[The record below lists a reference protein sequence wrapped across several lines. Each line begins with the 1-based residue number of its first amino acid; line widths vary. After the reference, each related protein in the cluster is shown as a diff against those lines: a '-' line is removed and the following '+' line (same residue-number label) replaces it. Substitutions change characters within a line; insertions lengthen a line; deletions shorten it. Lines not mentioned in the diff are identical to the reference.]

1 MIPESFINELLNKI
15 DVVDIIDKR
24 VPLKKTGANFVACC
38 PFHQEKTPSFSVSP
52 SKQFYHCFG
61 CGAHGSAISFLIDHD
76 GLNFIDAIHELAKVV
91 GLKVPNQVDEKPEKK
106 KENIVLEDSL
116 ILAKKYYQAR
126 LKASPE
132 AIKYLKSRGLT
143 GEIAKQFSIGFAPGG
158 WNNLNEVFKDYDND
172 VLIKS
177 GLINKNEKGKRYDRF
192 RNRIM
197 FPIYNAKGQ
206 LVGFGGRVIDE
217 KDSPKYYNSPETS
230 LFQKSYELYGLL
242 AARKSI
248 RDKGYVLV
256 VEGYMDVV
264 SLAQHGISNAVAT
277 LGTATT
283 SFHIQK
289 LIRYTSEIIFCFD
302 GDEAGKSAAWRA
314 MQNSL
319 ASVTDEVQL
328 KFLFLSDQHDP
339 DSYVRENSKEKF
351 EKLAKDATPLS
362 EYVVHY
368 LTKKNDLTSQEDRVK
383 FLNSVEPILNNIAS
397 LKLTFLLKKRISELL
412 NLTIDELDKVINV
425 KSKENT
431 KPSSKNIPR
440 EATSVVRRF
449 ISLLISDPSLVEE
462 NDKDIAWGDSLD
474 EQLARACITKVLMD
488 QNHNTAS
495 IFHFLNNQFDSDFV
509 DEIKSQVLNFDEK
522 INVKDEVN
530 ILRNRIKKNK
540 SKVLNKS
547 KLDAIKNKS
556 FDTLSSEEKEFLKTI
571 TKR

>member
-1 MIPESFINELLNKI
+1 MIPESFINELLNRI

-283 SFHIQK
+283 NFHIQK

-522 INVKDEVN
+522 INVKEEVN

>member
-1 MIPESFINELLNKI
+1 MIPESFINELLNRI

-412 NLTIDELDKVINV
+412 NLTIDELDKVINI

-488 QNHNTAS
+488 QNHNTPS

>member
-1 MIPESFINELLNKI
+1 MIPESFINELLNRI

-328 KFLFLSDQHDP
+328 KFLFLSEQHDP

-522 INVKDEVN
+522 INVRDEVN

>member
-1 MIPESFINELLNKI
+1 MIPESFINELLNRI

-328 KFLFLSDQHDP
+328 KFLFLSEQHDP

-412 NLTIDELDKVINV
+412 NLTIDELDKVINI

-522 INVKDEVN
+522 INVEEEVN

>member
-1 MIPESFINELLNKI
+1 MIPESFINELLNRI

-319 ASVTDEVQL
+319 TSVTDEVQL
-328 KFLFLSDQHDP
+328 KFLFLSEQHDP

-368 LTKKNDLTSQEDRVK
+368 LTKKNDLTSQEDRVN

-474 EQLARACITKVLMD
+474 EQLARACITKVLTD

>member
-1 MIPESFINELLNKI
+1 MIPESFINELLNRI

-24 VPLKKTGANFVACC
+24 FPLKKTGANFVACC

-328 KFLFLSDQHDP
+328 KFLFLSEQHDP

-474 EQLARACITKVLMD
+474 EQLARACITKVLID

>member
-1 MIPESFINELLNKI
+1 MIPESFINELLNRV

-256 VEGYMDVV
+256 VEG
-264 SLAQHGISNAVAT
+264 
-277 LGTATT
+277 
-283 SFHIQK
+283 
-289 LIRYTSEIIFCFD
+289 
-302 GDEAGKSAAWRA
+302 
-314 MQNSL
+314 
-319 ASVTDEVQL
+319 
-328 KFLFLSDQHDP
+328 
-339 DSYVRENSKEKF
+339 
-351 EKLAKDATPLS
+351 
-362 EYVVHY
+362 
-368 LTKKNDLTSQEDRVK
+368 
-383 FLNSVEPILNNIAS
+383 
-397 LKLTFLLKKRISELL
+397 
-412 NLTIDELDKVINV
+412 
-425 KSKENT
+425 
-431 KPSSKNIPR
+431 
-440 EATSVVRRF
+440 
-449 ISLLISDPSLVEE
+449 
-462 NDKDIAWGDSLD
+462 
-474 EQLARACITKVLMD
+474 
-488 QNHNTAS
+488 
-495 IFHFLNNQFDSDFV
+495 
-509 DEIKSQVLNFDEK
+509 
-522 INVKDEVN
+522 
-530 ILRNRIKKNK
+530 
-540 SKVLNKS
+540 
-547 KLDAIKNKS
+547 
-556 FDTLSSEEKEFLKTI
+556 
-571 TKR
+571 

>member
-1 MIPESFINELLNKI
+1 MIPESFINELLNRV

-488 QNHNTAS
+488 QNHNTPS

-522 INVKDEVN
+522 INVKEEVN

>member
-1 MIPESFINELLNKI
+1 MIPESFINELLNRV

-412 NLTIDELDKVINV
+412 NLTIDELDKVINI

-488 QNHNTAS
+488 QNHNTPS

-522 INVKDEVN
+522 INVEEELN

>member
-1 MIPESFINELLNKI
+1 MIPESFINELLNRV

-328 KFLFLSDQHDP
+328 KFLFLSEQHDP

-412 NLTIDELDKVINV
+412 NLTIDELDKVINI

-474 EQLARACITKVLMD
+474 EQLARACITKVLID

>member
-1 MIPESFINELLNKI
+1 MIPESFINELLNRV

-248 RDKGYVLV
+248 RDKGFVLV

-328 KFLFLSDQHDP
+328 KFLFLSEQHDP

>member
-1 MIPESFINELLNKI
+1 MIPESFINELLNRV

>member
-1 MIPESFINELLNKI
+1 MIPESFINELLNRI

-177 GLINKNEKGKRYDRF
+177 GLINNNEKGKRYDRF

-197 FPIYNAKGQ
+197 FPIYNTKGQ

-328 KFLFLSDQHDP
+328 KFLFLSEQHDP

-488 QNHNTAS
+488 QNHNTPS

-522 INVKDEVN
+522 INVEEEVN

>member
-1 MIPESFINELLNKI
+1 MIPESFINELLNRI

-328 KFLFLSDQHDP
+328 KFLFLSEQHDP

-440 EATSVVRRF
+440 EATSMVRRF

>member
-1 MIPESFINELLNKI
+1 MIPESFINELLNRI

-328 KFLFLSDQHDP
+328 KFLFLSEQHDP

-522 INVKDEVN
+522 INVTDEVN

>member
-1 MIPESFINELLNKI
+1 MIPESFINELLNRI

-132 AIKYLKSRGLT
+132 AVKYLKSRGLT

-328 KFLFLSDQHDP
+328 KFLFLSEQHDP

-474 EQLARACITKVLMD
+474 EQLARVCITKVLMD

>member
-1 MIPESFINELLNKI
+1 MIPESFINELLNRI

-283 SFHIQK
+283 NFHIQK

-328 KFLFLSDQHDP
+328 KFLFLSEQHDP

-522 INVKDEVN
+522 INVNDEVN

>member
-1 MIPESFINELLNKI
+1 MIPESFINELLNRV

-522 INVKDEVN
+522 INVEEEVN

>member
-1 MIPESFINELLNKI
+1 MIPESFINELLNRI

-328 KFLFLSDQHDP
+328 KFLFLSEQHDP

-412 NLTIDELDKVINV
+412 NLTIDELDKVINI

-522 INVKDEVN
+522 INVEGEVN

>member
-1 MIPESFINELLNKI
+1 MIPESFINELLNRI

-462 NDKDIAWGDSLD
+462 NDKDIAWGESLD

-522 INVKDEVN
+522 INVEEEVN

>member
-1 MIPESFINELLNKI
+1 MIPESFINELLNRI

-522 INVKDEVN
+522 INVTDEVN

>member
-1 MIPESFINELLNKI
+1 MIPESFINELLNRI

-283 SFHIQK
+283 NFHIQK

-522 INVKDEVN
+522 INVTDEVN

>member
-1 MIPESFINELLNKI
+1 MIPESFINELLNRI

-283 SFHIQK
+283 NFHIQK

-328 KFLFLSDQHDP
+328 KFLFLSEQHDP

>member
-1 MIPESFINELLNKI
+1 MIPESFINELLNRV

-24 VPLKKTGANFVACC
+24 VPLKKAGANFVACC

-328 KFLFLSDQHDP
+328 KFLFLSEQHDP

-488 QNHNTAS
+488 QNHNTPS

-522 INVKDEVN
+522 INVEEEVN

>member
-1 MIPESFINELLNKI
+1 MIPESFINELLNRI

-76 GLNFIDAIHELAKVV
+76 GLNFIDTIHELAKVV

-328 KFLFLSDQHDP
+328 KFLFLSEQHDP

-412 NLTIDELDKVINV
+412 NLTIDELDKVINI

-522 INVKDEVN
+522 INVEEEVN

>member
-1 MIPESFINELLNKI
+1 MIPESFINELLNRI

-197 FPIYNAKGQ
+197 FPIYSAKGQ

-328 KFLFLSDQHDP
+328 KFLFLSEQHDP

-522 INVKDEVN
+522 INVTDEVN

>member
-1 MIPESFINELLNKI
+1 MIPESFINELLNRI

-319 ASVTDEVQL
+319 TSVTDEVQL
-328 KFLFLSDQHDP
+328 KFLFLSEQHDP

-412 NLTIDELDKVINV
+412 NLTIDELDKVINI

-488 QNHNTAS
+488 QNHNTPS

>member
-1 MIPESFINELLNKI
+1 MIPESFINELLNRI

-197 FPIYNAKGQ
+197 FPIYSAKGQ

-522 INVKDEVN
+522 INVEEEVN

>member
-1 MIPESFINELLNKI
+1 MIPESFINELLNRI

-283 SFHIQK
+283 NFHIQK

-328 KFLFLSDQHDP
+328 KFLFLSEQHDP

-412 NLTIDELDKVINV
+412 NLTIDELDKVINI

-522 INVKDEVN
+522 INVKGEVN

>member
-1 MIPESFINELLNKI
+1 MIPESFINELLNRI

-328 KFLFLSDQHDP
+328 KFLFLSEQHDP

-488 QNHNTAS
+488 LNHNTAS

>member
-1 MIPESFINELLNKI
+1 MIPESFINELLNRI

-302 GDEAGKSAAWRA
+302 GDEAGKFAAWRA

-328 KFLFLSDQHDP
+328 KFLFLSEQHDP

-425 KSKENT
+425 KSKEKT
-431 KPSSKNIPR
+431 KLSSKNIPR

-495 IFHFLNNQFDSDFV
+495 IFHFLNNQFDNDFV

-522 INVKDEVN
+522 INVKDEVD

-556 FDTLSSEEKEFLKTI
+556 FDTLSFEEKEFLKTI

>member
-1 MIPESFINELLNKI
+1 MIPESFINELLNRI

-283 SFHIQK
+283 NFHIQK

-328 KFLFLSDQHDP
+328 KFLFLSEQHDP

-412 NLTIDELDKVINV
+412 NLTIDELDKVINI

>member
-1 MIPESFINELLNKI
+1 MIPESFINELLNRV

-328 KFLFLSDQHDP
+328 KFLFLSEQHDP

-488 QNHNTAS
+488 QNHNTPS

>member
-1 MIPESFINELLNKI
+1 M
-15 DVVDIIDKR
+15 
-24 VPLKKTGANFVACC
+24 
-38 PFHQEKTPSFSVSP
+38 
-52 SKQFYHCFG
+52 
-61 CGAHGSAISFLIDHD
+61 IDHD

-412 NLTIDELDKVINV
+412 NLTIDELDKVINI

-474 EQLARACITKVLMD
+474 EQLARACITKVLID